1 MKTIRIFLCLVLCA
15 ALLAV
20 SVFAMPGESIAVLG
34 GDLTVAEADS
44 MYALFGAERGTAME
58 QTLSRED
65 AAASFSDVP
74 EGAARTAVYLTVLE
88 GGAGLSVSLTNISC
102 AETVFAAAL
111 AAAGL
116 TDVSIKAAAA
126 EAVEPLA
133 VLPAVFRAYETITC
147 LTVSPEA
154 REAAASALRETREIT
169 ENLTQELDLSR
180 LEEILGTMDSFFDE
194 LAALDESELPGRI
207 QSIAAEKGIPLNDSQ
222 AQQLADLFR
231 KLQKLRE
238 AGLSEQVQKLPGTV
252 ESAANTAVSFW
263 QKAKAFFRK
272 AGEWISQLFNS

>member
-1 MKTIRIFLCLVLCA
+1 MKTIRIFLRFLLCA

-20 SVFAMPGESIAVLG
+20 AVFAVPGESIAVLG

-58 QTLSRED
+58 QTLSCED
-65 AAASFSDVP
+65 AAASFSAVP

-102 AETVFAAAL
+102 AETVFSTAL

-116 TDVSIKAAAA
+116 TDVSIKAVAPETTEALAA
-126 EAVEPLA
+126 
-133 VLPAVFRAYETITC
+133 LPAVFRAYESITC
-147 LTVSPEA
+147 LAVSPEA
-154 REAAASALRETREIT
+154 REAAASALRETGEIT
-169 ENLTQELDLSR
+169 ENLTQEIDLSR
-180 LEEILGTMDSFFDE
+180 LEEILGTMDGFFDE
-194 LAALDESELPGRI
+194 LAALGESELPGRI
-207 QSIAAEKGIPLNDSQ
+207 QAIAAEKGIPLNDSQ

-238 AGLSEQVQKLPGTV
+238 AGLSEQVQKLPSTV

-272 AGEWISQLFNS
+272 AGEWISQLLN